1 MLFAPASCTCCFSP
15 TRCSWLKLIP
25 TIPSTARSGPGTTA
39 WLAPVGLILCGRS
52 YWRKARHTESGERAA
67 ARLGLWC
74 VACFA
79 ILAVAMIPP
88 TVAGF
93 CATMRYLGDATFGF
107 LLLAVLGAFSLY
119 ERARERPVLR
129 RSLVVGLCLAAAATI
144 AMGLLLGVQ
153 GYENHFKKH
162 NLELYSKL
170 DRALS
175 LCPKPK

>member
-1 MLFAPASCTCCFSP
+1 
-15 TRCSWLKLIP
+15 
-25 TIPSTARSGPGTTA
+25 
-39 WLAPVGLILCGRS
+39 
-52 YWRKARHTESGERAA
+52 
-67 ARLGLWC
+67 
-74 VACFA
+74 
-79 ILAVAMIPP
+79 
-88 TVAGF
+88 
-93 CATMRYLGDATFGF
+93 MRYLGDATFGF

-162 NLELYSKL
+162 NPELYSKL